1 MKFVVSSSLLLKNL
15 KNIGGVVASNPVVP
29 ILENIL
35 FDVYDNVLSA
45 TASDMQSSVKTS
57 IDVEADG
64 NGMVAVPAKKLLE
77 TLANLPEQP
86 ITIKVDEDT
95 YAVEIQSDNGY
106 YKLSGENAI
115 DFPKMPEVSNA
126 FSIDIASSA
135 LLRTINFTLFATST
149 DDMRPAMGGIYFQLK
164 ADKGV
169 FAATDGHRL
178 VRYTRTDIS
187 SANET
192 AILLPRKAMGLLKT
206 MLVDD
211 DTIVSVNFNQTN
223 AHFEFNNLQMIC
235 RLLDERYPDYE
246 NAIPLNNI
254 NVMTIGRQDLLN
266 SLKRISI
273 YANKVTNQV
282 RFKIGDDQLQ
292 ISAEDLDFSNEA
304 KETLPCEYEGK
315 QIEIGFNSR
324 FFSEI
329 LANLDSNVLDLELSE
344 SNKAGLIV
352 PKTQKENEDLLMLVM
367 PVMLNQYA

>member
-86 ITIKVDEDT
+86 ITITVDEDT

-106 YKLSGENAI
+106 YKLSGENAV
-115 DFPKMPEVSNA
+115 DFPKMPEVNNA
-126 FSIDIASSA
+126 FSIEFASSA

-192 AILLPRKAMGLLKT
+192 AILLPRKAMSLLKS

-211 DTIVSVNFNQTN
+211 DTVVTVNFNQTN
-223 AHFEFNNLQMIC
+223 AHFEFNNMQMIC

-254 NVMTIGRQDLLN
+254 NVMTIGRQDLMN

-273 YANKVTNQV
+273 YSNKVTNQV
-282 RFKIGDDQLQ
+282 RFKIGDDQLH

-304 KETLPCEYEGK
+304 NETLPCEYEGK
-315 QIEIGFNSR
+315 QLEIGFNSR

-329 LANLDSNVLDLELSE
+329 LANLDTNLIDLELSE
-344 SNKAGLIV
+344 PNKAGLII
-352 PKTQKENEDLLMLVM
+352 PKTMKENEDLLMLVM